1 MFVARVIAKLHMYKN
16 HCSLEYSRKQEDG
29 YYNSCLE
36 LYNTEQKDSTIH
48 VCNQRHGWSYSR
60 KTMAY
65 KGLQLEYK
73 AGRAVEQRERGYYN
87 SGLEELRKCGRMILQ
102 SVAWS

>member
-1 MFVARVIAKLHMYKN
+1 
-16 HCSLEYSRKQEDG
+16 
-29 YYNSCLE
+29 
-36 LYNTEQKDSTIH
+36 
-48 VCNQRHGWSYSR
+48 
-60 KTMAY
+60 MAY

-73 AGRAVEQRERGYYN
+73 AGRAVEQREGGYYN